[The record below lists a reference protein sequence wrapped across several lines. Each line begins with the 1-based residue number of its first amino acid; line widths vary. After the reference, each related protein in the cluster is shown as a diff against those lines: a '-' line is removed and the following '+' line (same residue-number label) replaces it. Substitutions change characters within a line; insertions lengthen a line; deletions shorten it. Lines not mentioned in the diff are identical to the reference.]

1 MKVYPSSLVALCKIT
16 VIGAVQVIGRVT
28 GRAD

>member
-1 MKVYPSSLVALCKIT
+1 MKVYPSSLVALCKVT
-16 VIGAVQVIGRVT
+16 VIGAVQVLGRVA